1 MNLYRALKRFNR
13 SFPYYCFRAVPGF
26 EKLKSQDN
34 HPESLKPI
42 YGIAVDMGASH
53 LRFVLADPQANVL
66 EESRER
72 VNSEAGA
79 RGVIEQ
85 IRDGI
90 RRLVPPG
97 EPLRGIAIGVP
108 GCVQPRTGKIF
119 DANNVPGWREVD
131 IGEELE
137 DTFRCPVFL
146 DNDAN
151 MAAIGE
157 HSHGVARGVDNFV
170 FVAVGT
176 GIGAGIFMN
185 GRICRGRS
193 GSAGEI
199 FRMNVDW
206 TRWEEDFPDTGHLE
220 TYASGLGI
228 AAEGRKLLSPGNGS
242 SAPTPVDERDA
253 RYVFDASQAGDP
265 KARKVIENSLV
276 ILGVG
281 IANLISVLDPELVVF
296 NGGVVRGSPQFLLA
310 TVEKVVRKIH
320 PRPPSIQLSAL
331 GDKAQLWGAI
341 HTLLDPEQEHAI
353 RARGKT
359 SAKTVSV
366 ED

>member
-1 MNLYRALKRFNR
+1 
-13 SFPYYCFRAVPGF
+13 
-26 EKLKSQDN
+26 LKSQDN
-34 HPESLKPI
+34 HREGRKPI
-42 YGIAVDMGASH
+42 HGIAVDMGASH
-53 LRFVLADPQANVL
+53 LRFVLADTQSNVL

-79 RGVIEQ
+79 RGVIAQ
-85 IRDGI
+85 IREGI

-97 EPLRGIAIGVP
+97 EPLQGIAIGVP
-108 GCVQPRTGKIF
+108 GCVHPQTGKIF

-131 IGEELE
+131 IGQELE
-137 DTFRCPVFL
+137 ETFRCPVFL

-157 HSHGVARGVDNFV
+157 HSRGVAQGIDNFV

-228 AAEGRKLLSPGNGS
+228 AAEGRKMLSTGNGS
-242 SAPTPVDERDA
+242 SAPTLADERDA
-253 RYVFDASQAGDP
+253 RYVFEASQAGDP
-265 KARKVIENSLV
+265 KARAVIQNSLV
-276 ILGVG
+276 MLGVG
-281 IANLISVLDPELVVF
+281 IANLVSVLDPELVVF
-296 NGGVVRGSPQFLLA
+296 NGGVVRGAPQFLLA
-310 TVEKVVRKIH
+310 TVDEVVRKIH
-320 PRPPSIQLSAL
+320 PRPPVIQLSTL

-341 HTLLDPEQEHAI
+341 HTLLDPEQVHAI
-353 RARGKT
+353 RASGKAAAT
-359 SAKTVSV
+359 KISLPN
-366 ED
+366 D

>member
-1 MNLYRALKRFNR
+1 
-13 SFPYYCFRAVPGF
+13 
-26 EKLKSQDN
+26 LKSQDS
-34 HPESLKPI
+34 HSESARPI

-53 LRFVLADPQANVL
+53 LRFVLADTQANIL
-66 EESRER
+66 EESREP

-79 RGVIEQ
+79 RGVMAQ

-97 EPLRGIAIGVP
+97 ELLQGIAIGVP
-108 GCVQPRTGKIF
+108 GCVHPQTGKIF

-131 IGEELE
+131 LGQELE
-137 DTFRCPVFL
+137 DIFHCPVFL

-157 HSHGVARGVDNFV
+157 RWRGVAQGVDNFV

-185 GRICRGRS
+185 GSICRGSS
-193 GSAGEI
+193 GSAGEV

-228 AAEGRKLLSPGNGS
+228 AAEGRKVLSTANGS
-242 SAPTPVDERDA
+242 GSSTLVEERDA
-253 RYVFDASQAGDP
+253 RYVFEAAQSGDS
-265 KARKVIENSLV
+265 KAYAVIETSLAV
-276 ILGVG
+276 LGVG
-281 IANLISVLDPELVVF
+281 VANLVSVLDPELVVF
-296 NGGVVRGSPQFLLA
+296 NGGVVRGSPQLLLA

-320 PRPPSIQLSAL
+320 PRPPMIALSSL
-331 GDKAQLWGAI
+331 GDKAQIWGAI
-341 HTLLDPEQEHAI
+341 HTLLDPERSHGI
-353 RARGKT
+353 RAGRDAA
-359 SAKTVSV
+359 AK
-366 ED
+366 EAL

>member
-1 MNLYRALKRFNR
+1 
-13 SFPYYCFRAVPGF
+13 VT
-26 EKLKSQDN
+26 SQERQ
-34 HPESLKPI
+34 PENVQPI

-53 LRFVLADPQANVL
+53 LRFALADKQANIL

-79 RGVIEQ
+79 RGVTEQ

-97 EPLRGIAIGVP
+97 EPLQGIAIGVP
-108 GCVQPRTGKIF
+108 GCVHPQTGKIF

-131 IGEELE
+131 IGQQLE
-137 DTFRCPVFL
+137 DTFGCPVFL

-157 HSHGVARGVDNFV
+157 HSRGVAQGVDNFV

-185 GRICRGRS
+185 GRICRGAS

-206 TRWEEDFPDTGHLE
+206 NRWQEDFGDTGHLE
-220 TYASGLGI
+220 TYASGIGI
-228 AAEGRKLLSPGNGS
+228 AAEGRKALSTGNGS
-242 SAPTPVDERDA
+242 NGPMPADERDA
-253 RYVFDASQAGDP
+253 RYVFEALQSGDP
-265 KARKVIENSLV
+265 NAQIVIENSLV
-276 ILGVG
+276 MLGVG
-281 IANLISVLDPELVVF
+281 IGNVISVLDPELIVF
-296 NGGVVRGSPQFLLA
+296 NGGVVRGSPQLLLA

-320 PRPPSIQLSAL
+320 PRVPAIQLSAL
-331 GDKAQLWGAI
+331 GDKAQIWGAI
-341 HTLLDPEQEHAI
+341 HTILDPERAHAI
-353 RARGKT
+353 RAHNRE
-359 SAKTVSV
+359 SANCASTTRLA
-366 ED
+366 DD